1 MTNNPTIDGVSLPI
15 NCRQRMAA
23 EGKPYPRSS
32 CEVCGQFSPKWR
44 ECDALLSAPAV
55 ERQEPEHPPHPYGYI
70 QNPMREDFEQWAA
83 EESEVRG
90 VGETIGLST
99 DEHHDRY
106 SMIWTQTSWMA
117 WQGCSAALQSTI
129 AQLQARIGEL
139 ESLHGEVYQ
148 VLGALDASAVVL
160 DKVSA
165 AANGESIPNTALLP
179 YFSKGIQL
187 PDKRQ
192 AMRSGDYI
200 CGWNAAIDA
209 TAALNTP
216 KPAEWHDVSGDD
228 EGLVS

>member
-1 MTNNPTIDGVSLPI
+1 MTNNPTIDGVSRVSLQQVLEAYDYANNHPHKYLRGTS
-15 NCRQRMAA
+15 NWCAAVAYKLNEFQRN
-23 EGKPYPRSS
+23 
-32 CEVCGQFSPKWR
+32 V
-44 ECDALLSAPAV
+44 DAPPAV
-55 ERQEPEHPPHPYGYI
+55 ERQEADSNSWRL
-70 QNPMREDFEQWAA
+70 NPKIRCAQCVGHGTYLDGEQCGTC
-83 EESEVRG
+83 SG
-90 VGETIGLST
+90 SGLKS
-99 DEHHDRY
+99 
-106 SMIWTQTSWMA
+106 
-117 WQGCSAALQSTI
+117 GAALQSTI
-129 AQLQARIGEL
+129 AQLQARIGDL

-209 TAALNTP
+209 TTALNTP
-216 KPAEWHDVSGDD
+216 KPAEWHDVAGDD

>member
-1 MTNNPTIDGVSLPI
+1 MTNDPTIDGVS
-15 NCRQRMAA
+15 
-23 EGKPYPRSS
+23 
-32 CEVCGQFSPKWR
+32 R
-44 ECDALLSAPAV
+44 ELLEISAHCLTNSGYGVAFEELRALLDAPAV
-55 ERQEPEHPPHPYGYI
+55 ERHVVPEPIGYVDQWEI
-70 QNPMREDFEQWAA
+70 DRIAKEQASWATLWTTDGADNPSRRGSGSIALFT
-83 EESEVRG
+83 ESPEV
-90 VGETIGLST
+90 
-99 DEHHDRY
+99 
-106 SMIWTQTSWMA
+106 
-117 WQGCSAALQSTI
+117 AALQSTI
-129 AQLQARIGEL
+129 AQLQARIGGL

-179 YFSKGIQL
+179 YFPKGIQL

-209 TAALNTP
+209 TAELNAP
-216 KPAEWHDVSGDD
+216 KPAEWHDVAGDD